1 MLGQDI
7 IQHFT
12 EGDPE
17 AFKKVYSI
25 FYKQVYS
32 YCYRYTLSR
41 ENAEELT
48 HDIFL
53 RLWNTRTYIKPEQGI
68 KGYLL
73 TVSKNIVFTWL
84 RNVSRKKRLQLE
96 LETYFMREHEELLPQ
111 KRIDAVLSL
120 SKLRKALE
128 VLPPKRKVV
137 FEMIRFKDMTYNE
150 VAEQLSI
157 SRNAVKDHMVKANRV
172 IDAMKINSEYLDYIA
187 LYCFLLSPWLLL
199 NAGELGL

>member
-7 IQHFT
+7 IQNFT

-25 FYKQVYS
+25 FYKQIFS
-32 YCYRYTLSR
+32 YCYRYSLSR

-53 RLWNTRTYIKPEQGI
+53 HLWNTRAYIKPEQGI

-84 RNVSRKKRLQLE
+84 RNVSRKKKMQSE
-96 LETYFMREHEELLPQ
+96 LEAYFIREQEELLPE
-111 KRIDAVLSL
+111 KRMDATFSL
-120 SKLRKALE
+120 STLRTALN

-150 VAEQLSI
+150 VADQLSI

-172 IDAMKINSEYLDYIA
+172 VEALKTNKEYLDYIT
-187 LYCFLLSPWLLL
+187 LFYFLIFTCLV
-199 NAGELGL
+199 

>member
-7 IQHFT
+7 IQNFT

>member
-7 IQHFT
+7 IQNFT

-17 AFKKVYSI
+17 AFEKVYSI
-25 FYKQVYS
+25 FYKQIYN
-32 YCYRYTLSR
+32 YCYRYSLSR

-53 RLWNTRTYIKPEQGI
+53 HLWNTRTYIKPEQGV

-84 RNVSRKKRLQLE
+84 RNASRKKRMQSE
-96 LETYFMREHEELLPQ
+96 LETYFIREHEELIPE
-111 KRIDAVLSL
+111 KRIDATFSL
-120 SKLRKALE
+120 SSLRTALN

-150 VAEQLSI
+150 VADHLSI

-172 IDAMKINSEYLDYIA
+172 VEAIKTNKEYLDYIT
-187 LYCFLLSPWLLL
+187 LFYFLVFSCVV
-199 NAGELGL
+199 

>member
-7 IQHFT
+7 IQNFT

-17 AFKKVYSI
+17 AFEKVYSI
-25 FYKQVYS
+25 FYKQIYN
-32 YCYRYTLSR
+32 YCYRYSLSR

-53 RLWNTRTYIKPEQGI
+53 HLWNTRTYIKPEQGV

-84 RNVSRKKRLQLE
+84 RNASRKKRMQSE
-96 LETYFMREHEELLPQ
+96 LETYFIREHEELLPE
-111 KRIDAVLSL
+111 KRIDATFSL
-120 SKLRKALE
+120 SSLRTALN

-150 VAEQLSI
+150 VADHLSI

-172 IDAMKINSEYLDYIA
+172 VEAIKTNKEYLDYIT
-187 LYCFLLSPWLLL
+187 LFYFLVFSCVV
-199 NAGELGL
+199 